1 MDDIKVYD
9 QQGNL
14 QEEYDLAL
22 GRLERRTRLVQHPA
36 IEGVEEVWH
45 WETVAEYPNGGKDV
59 AKVIDVEGIEA
70 QGAWEEEVPY
80 LTYIPYTQE
89 ELEAIEAE
97 KNKPTAEERIAA
109 LEAQLAA
116 YEAAYQE
123 GVREAWA

>member
-1 MDDIKVYD
+1 MQVYD

-14 QEEYDLAL
+14 LESYDPDL
-22 GRLERRTRLVQHPA
+22 GRLERHATLVQHPA

-89 ELEAIEAE
+89 ELEAMELE
-97 KNKPTAEERIAA
+97 KNRPTEAERIAA